1 MVRFE
6 EPVKYLVMDLCV
18 LYTLF
23 LLESIFK
30 NIFKKGERQGNN
42 LIFFNSAMR

>member
-30 NIFKKGERQGNN
+30 KGERQGNN